1 MALRH
6 AYVQRGV
13 SVRGEGRKATG
24 VCSEEHYFDSTGQFN
39 PLFPSAIPLMMK
51 QVEKD

>member
-6 AYVQRGV
+6 AFVKRGV

-24 VCSEEHYFDSTGQFN
+24 VVKCIIMILPVNFN
-39 PLFPSAIPLMMK
+39 PLPVSNTPDETGGRGL
-51 QVEKD
+51 